1 MVVAL
6 PWILAIITYTIPE
19 APGIHHGLCK
29 LGSRPPVD
37 QFIVQQTASLGIPL
51 LLLLLVV
58 LFSLPSI
65 FSCPSPCTWLPR
77 PVLHNQKR
85 DLLLLVTMV
94 AVHILFQGPM
104 VGVQALLW
112 YHDLQAE
119 VLGLTVRVLE
129 DLPLLLNPLAI
140 LTLRPGRDTPEPKG
154 ESLLQSLDGLEDLE
168 DLEDGFSEEN
178 LQMIVSMDGK
188 DLETALAASKTTI
201 L

>member
-1 MVVAL
+1 L
-6 PWILAIITYTIPE
+6 IP
-19 APGIHHGLCK
+19 
-29 LGSRPPVD
+29 
-37 QFIVQQTASLGIPL
+37 
-51 LLLLLVV
+51 
-58 LFSLPSI
+58 
-65 FSCPSPCTWLPR
+65 
-77 PVLHNQKR
+77 R

-112 YHDLQAE
+112 YQDLHAE

-168 DLEDGFSEEN
+168 DLEEGFSEEN